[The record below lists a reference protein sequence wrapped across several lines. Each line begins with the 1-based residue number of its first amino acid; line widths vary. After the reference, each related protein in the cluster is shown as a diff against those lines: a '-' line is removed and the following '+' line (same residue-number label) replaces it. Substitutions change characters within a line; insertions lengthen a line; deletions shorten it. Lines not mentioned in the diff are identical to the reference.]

1 LDNPIIATDVS
12 LKMFLHKGLKWH
24 SEENPINDVSCLRT
38 VGNANKETNV
48 TLEYGKSELDIQ
60 GVSKLPFQVQIYFTK
75 LDGSKCIR
83 VISRHQDITT
93 ERSEAENNINIGVV
107 GLHSVRETAKLAEEG
122 NYSKARKETLCWKL
136 SSIIILIGSFIHL
149 TFWNLL

>member
-1 LDNPIIATDVS
+1 VQLS
-12 LKMFLHKGLKWH
+12 Q
-24 SEENPINDVSCLRT
+24 
-38 VGNANKETNV
+38 
-48 TLEYGKSELDIQ
+48 YIQ

-122 NYSKARKETLCWKL
+122 NYSKARMKTMTHQNMVKRAIKNKKEVTDREKKT
-136 SSIIILIGSFIHL
+136 IP
-149 TFWNLL
+149 